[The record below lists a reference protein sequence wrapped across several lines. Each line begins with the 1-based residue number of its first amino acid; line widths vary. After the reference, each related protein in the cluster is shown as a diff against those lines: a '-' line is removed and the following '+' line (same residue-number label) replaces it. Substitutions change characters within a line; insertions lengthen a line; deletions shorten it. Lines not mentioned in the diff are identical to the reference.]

1 MIKVFIYNILC
12 VIAVVIFLVAM
23 GTTRDTNSSYAVGGM
38 ILIIIVDI
46 IGNIALTYQSE

>member
-12 VIAVVIFLVAM
+12 VIAVVIFLVAI
-23 GTTRDTNSSYAVGGM
+23 GIRDTNSSYAVGGM
-38 ILIIIVDI
+38 ILIIIVDT